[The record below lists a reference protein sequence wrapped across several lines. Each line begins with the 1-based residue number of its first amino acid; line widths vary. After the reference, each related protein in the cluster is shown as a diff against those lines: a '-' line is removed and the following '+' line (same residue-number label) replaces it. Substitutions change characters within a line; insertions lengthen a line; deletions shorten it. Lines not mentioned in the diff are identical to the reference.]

1 MLHSYLVNT
10 CLKSLEHIFSRTLA
24 VQLDFTPSRSTIETC
39 EKRNLT
45 TRTTTN
51 KKNWKTY
58 QLRQKEFA
66 TS

>member
-10 CLKSLEHIFSRTLA
+10 YLKSLEHIFSRTLA
-24 VQLDFTPSRSTIETC
+24 GQLDFTPSRSTIERC

-45 TRTTTN
+45 TRTTIN

-58 QLRQKEFA
+58 QLHQKEFA